1 MKEATCGKC
10 SAMIGWD
17 DTPNPICI
25 GCEREEDR
33 AAINE
38 VREFISYA
46 AWVAWNK
53 KHAAAITRAQGT
65 SHE

>member
-1 MKEATCGKC
+1 
-10 SAMIGWD
+10 MIGWD